1 MRFKSWLR
9 TPSGAA
15 LLSFLFPGLGQVSA
29 GNRARGAIVAIPALA
44 VIAAFLTILIFDRH
58 SVLNLAVNQQWLTS
72 LLILDLVGL
81 LYHMWAIVDAYVQA
95 RGIRP
100 ARRKPVA
107 SSTPKWAATAGI
119 AVLLSGTVLIHA
131 GAGSVVMTWQNALSC
146 VTALTPCSVS
156 AMAAGQTYAIS
167 TDDPED
173 NAYNPNVTHNPGASD
188 SGIASASASGSA
200 ASASASASSALPAF
214 SIDPN
219 ATIPSYIGQLTDNG
233 SIGADGQLN
242 ILLLGVDA
250 GVGGSRN
257 VGLRPD
263 TMILLHIDLKTGRS
277 AMIGLPR
284 NMYCVPLPSGTAQ
297 HYPNI
302 SNAQIT
308 YGCPPYTWSS
318 MLEDIWQEAA
328 VIHPQNFPYYQDRSA
343 TNDYLRGITA
353 LEQAIG
359 TLTNL
364 HIDGVVQINLMGFVN
379 LINDLGGITIDVP
392 TRVVDHPCGPKGTPQ
407 NKYGYCATVH
417 NGYGVPEGTGDIN
430 LDFEPG
436 VQHMDGDQA
445 LAYARTREFSSD
457 YDRMKRQQL
466 VIQSLRS
473 SLDPCTI
480 LPKIPSLVG
489 DLGNAFW
496 TSLPLD
502 PSVIS
507 QWAALAE
514 HISAGNIKSITLDP
528 STTGAANDV
537 LTAKS
542 VATIQSVVA
551 HSLDG
556 IPAAS
561 GTSGGGGGGLSC

>member
-1 MRFKSWLR
+1 MGFRSWLR

-15 LLSFLFPGLGQVSA
+15 LLSFLFPGLGQVST
-29 GNRARGAIVAIPALA
+29 GNRIRGAIVAIPALA
-44 VIAAFLTILIFDRH
+44 VIGAFLLILIVDRH

-72 LLILDLVGL
+72 LLILDIVGL
-81 LYHMWAIVDAYVQA
+81 LYHMWAVVDAYLLA
-95 RGIRP
+95 RNPHP
-100 ARRKPVA
+100 ARRR
-107 SSTPKWAATAGI
+107 SSVVTTSKWGATAGI

-131 GAGSVVMTWQNALSC
+131 GVGSVVLTWQNALSC

-156 AMAAGQTYAIS
+156 AMAPDQTYAIS
-167 TDDPED
+167 TDNPED
-173 NAYNPNVTHNPGASD
+173 NANNPNVTHNPAASD
-188 SGIASASASGSA
+188 SGIASASS
-200 ASASASASSALPAF
+200 SASSSSGPSAPSVPPAL

-219 ATIPSYIGQLTDNG
+219 ATIPSYIGQTSDSG
-233 SIGADGQLN
+233 SLGANGQLN
-242 ILLLGVDA
+242 VLLLGVDA

-263 TMILLHIDLKTGRS
+263 TMILLHIDLQTGRS
-277 AMIGLPR
+277 AMVGLPR
-284 NMYCVPLPSGTAQ
+284 NMYCVPLPSGAAQ

-302 SNAQIT
+302 STAQIT
-308 YGCPPYTWSS
+308 YGCPPYTWSN
-318 MLEDIWQEAA
+318 MLEDLWQEAA
-328 VIHPQNFPYYQDRSA
+328 VIHPQNFPYYQERSA

-359 TLTNL
+359 TLTGL

-379 LINDLGGITIDVP
+379 LVNDLGGITVNVP
-392 TRVVDHPCGPKGTPQ
+392 TRVVDHPCGPKGTPE
-407 NKYGYCATVH
+407 NKYGYCAIVH
-417 NGYGVPEGTGDIN
+417 DGYGVPEGTGDIN

-480 LPKIPSLVG
+480 LPKIPSLVS
-489 DLGNAFW
+489 DLGSAFW

-507 QWAALAE
+507 QWAGLAE
-514 HISAGNIKSITLDP
+514 HISAGSIKSITLDP
-528 STTGAANDV
+528 TTTGAANDV
-537 LTAKS
+537 LTARS
-542 VATIQSVVA
+542 VTTIQSLIA

-556 IPAAS
+556 VPAAS
-561 GTSGGGGGGLSC
+561 GTSGSGGGGLSC